1 MNYQYN
7 ELDYAKEIYVNG
19 FLTNHIM
26 TELKLV
32 AVYIRRVLNR
42 PPKLLKR
49 ELYEFGARYI
59 PDYRV
64 ERDYVIL
71 DKAIRFAVKKDSAL
85 THITSV
91 AVHQNELD
99 YLLGVPIVSGDG
111 QMAGAHDYICRKV
124 MFTYLIYMKLN
135 TAAMRWKNQSVL
147 AAASAEEAGTLF
159 QGHSFKGGAAKY
171 NKIKRMANLPDK
183 TDINCDV
190 IGSLGRAGLV
200 TILFQ
205 GMIRLNFMDEL
216 YELGRQESPIVIEVR
231 NFDHVGWY
239 LDYHLGQPRMKLCSH
254 CGAPFKQHGHR
265 QEYCGEQCAQSEA
278 KERTRLRVQKHR
290 QKLEHVFL

>member
-1 MNYQYN
+1 MNDQYN
-7 ELDYAKEIYVNG
+7 ELDYAKAIYENG

-49 ELYEFGARYI
+49 DLYEFGAKYL

-64 ERDYVIL
+64 ERDYVML

-85 THITSV
+85 THITSI

-99 YLLGVPIVSGDG
+99 YLLGVPIG
-111 QMAGAHDYICRKV
+111 AGADADDYICRKV
-124 MFTYLIYMKLN
+124 MFTYFIYMKLN
-135 TAAMRWKNQSVL
+135 TAALRCKNQSLL
-147 AAASAEEAGTLF
+147 AAALPEEAQTLF
-159 QGHSFKGGAAKY
+159 QGHSFKGGMAKY
-171 NKIKRMANLPDK
+171 NKIKKMADLPVK

-190 IGSLGRAGLV
+190 IGRLGRSGLV

-216 YELGRQESPIVIEVR
+216 YELGRQESPVVMEVR
-231 NFDHVGWY
+231 NFEHVGWY
-239 LDYHLGQPRMKLCSH
+239 LDYHLGLPRMRHCSH
-254 CGAPFKQHGHR
+254 CGAPFKHHGPRH
-265 QEYCGEQCAQSEA
+265 EYCGEECAQEET
-278 KERTRLRVQKHR
+278 KERTRLRVQRYRKKQER
-290 QKLEHVFL
+290 MFL